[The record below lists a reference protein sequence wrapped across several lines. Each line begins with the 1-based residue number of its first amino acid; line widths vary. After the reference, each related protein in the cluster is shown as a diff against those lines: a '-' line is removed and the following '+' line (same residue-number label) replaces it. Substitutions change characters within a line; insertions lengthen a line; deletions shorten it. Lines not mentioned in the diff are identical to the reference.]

1 MLEKRTMWVNW
12 KNSPQDDPHTT
23 TVLID
28 SESKEV
34 HFYGEEELYQPNGL
48 QVFYD
53 TKEEAEAGREQ
64 IKHELMDKMPEVK
77 AYLDIMDDV
86 SQDEDENSFFRF
98 KLGDFLGSFAWKVER
113 FNRYSY
119 SGEDYDTLDSLIDL
133 MTDYIHTGFLTIRAD
148 SFRAEDVERI
158 KWGSKRAE
166 IVLKGGKSVETS
178 NDAERMLIQK
188 IFGYKRS
195 GYSYTHLDKKEDE
208 E

>member
-1 MLEKRTMWVNW
+1 MWVNW
-12 KNSPQDDPHTT
+12 KNSPQDDPYTT

-34 HFYGEEELYQPNGL
+34 QFYGQDDLYQPNGL

-86 SQDEDENSFFRF
+86 CQDEDENSFFRF
-98 KLGDFLGSFAWKVER
+98 KLKDFLGNFAWKIER
-113 FNRYSY
+113 YNRCRYTEKDYS
-119 SGEDYDTLDSLIDL
+119 ELDMLVDL
-133 MTDYIHTGFLTIRAD
+133 LTDYIHTGFLTIRAD

-166 IVLKGGKSVETS
+166 IVLKGGKSVETCNES
-178 NDAERMLIQK
+178 ERIFIQK
-188 IFGYKRS
+188 LFGHKYSR
-195 GYSYTHLDKKEDE
+195 YSYTQLDEDE
-208 E
+208 KE

>member
-1 MLEKRTMWVNW
+1 MWVNW
-12 KNSPQDDPHTT
+12 KNCPQDDPYTT

-28 SESKEV
+28 SESNEV
-34 HFYGEEELYQPNGL
+34 QFYGEDVLYKPNGL

-53 TKEEAEAGREQ
+53 TKEDAEAGREQ

-86 SQDEDENSFFRF
+86 CQDEDENSFFRF
-98 KLGDFLGSFAWKVER
+98 KLGDFLGCFAYKVER

-119 SGEDYDTLDSLIDL
+119 TSEDYDTLDSLVDL

-148 SFRAEDVERI
+148 SFKAEDVERI

-166 IVLKGGKSVETS
+166 IVLKAGKSIETS
-178 NDAERMLIQK
+178 NEAERMLIKK

-195 GYSYTHLDKKEDE
+195 EYSYTHLDKE
-208 E
+208 EKDVK

>member
-12 KNSPQDDPHTT
+12 KNCPQDDPYTV

-34 HFYGEEELYQPNGL
+34 HFYGEDELHQPNGL

-64 IKHELMDKMPEVK
+64 IKHWLMDKMPEVK

-86 SQDEDENSFFRF
+86 CQDKDENSFFRF
-98 KLGDFLGSFAWKVER
+98 KLVDFLGCFAYKVER
-113 FNRYSY
+113 FNKYSY
-119 SGEDYDTLDSLIDL
+119 SDEDYNTLDSLIDL
-133 MTDYIHTGFLTIRAD
+133 MTDYIHTGFLTIMAD

-158 KWGSKRAE
+158 KWGSERAE
-166 IVLKGGKSVETS
+166 IVLKGGKSIKTC
-178 NDAERMLIQK
+178 NAPERMLIQK
-188 IFGYKRS
+188 LFGRKRS
-195 GYSYTHLDKKEDE
+195 QYSYTHLDKEDKDE
-208 E
+208 

>member
-1 MLEKRTMWVNW
+1 MLEKRTMWVNL
-12 KNSPQDDPHTT
+12 KNSPQDEPYTT

-28 SESKEV
+28 SESNEV
-34 HFYGEEELYQPNGL
+34 QFYGEDELYRPDGWQL
-48 QVFYD
+48 FYD

-77 AYLDIMDDV
+77 DYLDIMNHV

-98 KLGDFLGSFAWKVER
+98 KLGDFLGCFAYKVER

-119 SGEDYDTLDSLIDL
+119 SSKDYEEIDTLVDL
-133 MTDYIHTGFLTIRAD
+133 LTDYIHTGFLTIRAD

-158 KWGSKRAE
+158 KWGYKRAE
-166 IVLKGGKSVETS
+166 IVLKGGKSVETCNNS
-178 NDAERMLIQK
+178 ERMLIQK

-195 GYSYTHLDKKEDE
+195 GYSYTHLDKEDKEE
-208 E
+208 

>member
-12 KNSPQDDPHTT
+12 KNSPQDDPYTT

-34 HFYGEEELYQPNGL
+34 QFYGQDDLYQPNGL

-64 IKHELMDKMPEVK
+64 IKPELMDKMPEVK

-86 SQDEDENSFFRF
+86 CQDEDENSFFRF
-98 KLGDFLGSFAWKVER
+98 KLKDFLGNFAWKIER
-113 FNRYSY
+113 YNRCRYTEKDYS
-119 SGEDYDTLDSLIDL
+119 ELDMLVDL
-133 MTDYIHTGFLTIRAD
+133 LTDYIHTGFLTIRAD

-166 IVLKGGKSVETS
+166 IVLKGGKSVETCNES
-178 NDAERMLIQK
+178 ERIFIQK
-188 IFGYKRS
+188 LFGHKYSR
-195 GYSYTHLDKKEDE
+195 YSYTQLDEDE
-208 E
+208 KE

>member
-12 KNSPQDDPHTT
+12 KNSPQNDPYTT

-34 HFYGEEELYQPNGL
+34 QFYGQDDLYQPNGL

-86 SQDEDENSFFRF
+86 CQDEDENSFFRF
-98 KLGDFLGSFAWKVER
+98 KLKDFLGNFAWKIER
-113 FNRYSY
+113 YNRCRYTEKDYS
-119 SGEDYDTLDSLIDL
+119 ELDMLVDL
-133 MTDYIHTGFLTIRAD
+133 LTDYIHTGFLTIRAD

-166 IVLKGGKSVETS
+166 IVLKGGKSVETCNES
-178 NDAERMLIQK
+178 ERIFIQK
-188 IFGYKRS
+188 LFGHKYSR
-195 GYSYTHLDKKEDE
+195 YSYTQLDEDE
-208 E
+208 KE